1 MRTDV
6 TLKESQLTPELM
18 KQLQAWNA
26 EAAAQG
32 MDLAQYALR
41 WVLSHEEVTSVI
53 VGVSKLEQLKSNL
66 AALEK

>member
-1 MRTDV
+1 
-6 TLKESQLTPELM
+6 
-18 KQLQAWNA
+18 
-26 EAAAQG
+26 